1 MNKKASI
8 AFVLLTILWTGF
20 IFSQSLMPASQ
31 SSTESGRIVD
41 FILRFI
47 DIDKSLLTVIVRKAA
62 HIFEFF
68 VQSTLLGFSLLFLQK
83 FPKNITLILFL
94 GLLTACCD
102 EFLQLF
108 SDGRGGL
115 VSDIFIDFS
124 GTITGVVFGL
134 VLYKMFFKSTKD

>member
-8 AFVLLTILWTGF
+8 AFVLLTILWTVF

-31 SSTESGRIVD
+31 SSSQSGKIVN
-41 FILRFI
+41 FILKFI
-47 DIDKSLLTVIVRKAA
+47 AIDKSLLTVIVRKIA

-68 VQSTLLGFSLLFLQK
+68 VQSTLFGFSLLFLQK
-83 FPKNITLILFL
+83 FSKNVILILFL

-124 GTITGVVFGL
+124 GTITGVVFCF
-134 VLYKMFFKSTKD
+134 VLYKLFFKSTKD